1 MAHRWCW
8 FTMMLSLLQNKC
20 LEQSL
25 ARANATVS
33 YCTVFSLIITF
44 VMMKGPNDQILD
56 NDERECVELE
66 WKNKK
71 IYHNNQRWCVNMTEK
86 KKL

>member
-1 MAHRWCW
+1 
-8 FTMMLSLLQNKC
+8 
-20 LEQSL
+20 
-25 ARANATVS
+25 
-33 YCTVFSLIITF
+33 
-44 VMMKGPNDQILD
+44 MKGPNDQILD